1 MKKIIKITAL
11 LSVFLLIS
19 CAKTDVN
26 ILKKDIDRYSAIEQ
40 ELNVKIK
47 LVNEKMVDS
56 IARFKESNN
65 LVQFEKDNVEI
76 ENELKKLMVLTKEI
90 SVYIAT
96 KEIKKYHEYTVQSL
110 EIQSEYVRETI
121 RQFKSMG
128 EHDINNNAK
137 LTQIIYNKKI
147 REIQKKQTKLLE
159 NIIEEINER

>member
-47 LVNEKMVDS
+47 LINKKMVDS
-56 IARFKESNN
+56 IAKFKESND

-121 RQFKSMG
+121 RQFKNMG